1 MENRH
6 TQNLDTPEVY
16 RRLDPE
22 GTLNHLHRF
31 PALCEQAWRLTAD
44 FKLPAPY
51 TQVKKIVIL
60 GMGGSA
66 IGGDLAGSLAL
77 NVSRVPVLV
86 CRDYTLPHYVDEDTL
101 VIASSYSGM
110 TEETLSAFAQ
120 AFKTPA
126 KKLAITTGGK
136 LKSLCESTGTPVMTF
151 DYSAPPRAA
160 LPYSLFIILGLL
172 YKLGFIQDTPQ
183 ALPEALATLNRLAAK
198 INESV
203 PSAGNPAKLLAQT
216 LWERL
221 PVIYGA
227 GILAEVARR
236 WKGQFNENSKT
247 TAFYELFSELNHNA
261 IVGYH
266 FPEEVL
272 RRTTVILLDSEY
284 LHERVRLRYTITQQL
299 LEKADIA
306 FEIVKGEGTSALS
319 QMLSLIF
326 LGDYVSYYLALL
338 NNTNPTTITEIEFL
352 KNSLARQ

>member
-1 MENRH
+1 MDNNMV
-6 TQNLDTPEVY
+6 NLDDPQVY
-16 RRLDPE
+16 RRIDTAGMLD
-22 GTLNHLHRF
+22 HLHRF
-31 PALCEQAWRLTAD
+31 PALCEQAWQITMN

-51 TQVKKIVIL
+51 AQVKKIVIL

-77 NVSRVPVLV
+77 SASRAPVLV

-110 TEETLSAFAQ
+110 TEETLSAFEQ
-120 AFKTPA
+120 AFKTQA

-136 LKSLCESTGTPVMTF
+136 LKSLCESTGTPFLTF
-151 DYSAPPRAA
+151 AYDAPPRAA

-172 YKLGFIQDTPQ
+172 SKLGFTRDTPQ
-183 ALPEALATLNRLAAK
+183 SLPETFATLNSFAAK
-198 INESV
+198 INEGV
-203 PSAGNPAKLLAQT
+203 PAAANPAKLLAHA
-216 LWERL
+216 LYERL

-227 GILAEVARR
+227 GILSEVARR

-266 FPEEVL
+266 FPEDVL
-272 RRTTVILLDSEY
+272 RRTTVIMLDSEY

-299 LEKADIA
+299 LEKAGIA
-306 FEIVKGEGTSALS
+306 FQVVRGDGKNALS
-319 QMLSLIF
+319 QMLSLVF

-338 NNTNPTTITEIEFL
+338 NNTNPTTIQEIEFL